1 MFTRVGLL
9 KDYKL
14 KLYIDENAIP
24 IAQPIRRLPFGLRDK
39 VDKKLDDLL
48 DMGIIEELPEATPTG

>member
-24 IAQPIRRLPFGLRDK
+24 IAQPIHLQDEFHH
-39 VDKKLDDLL
+39 
-48 DMGIIEELPEATPTG
+48 